1 MKKSINLNYL
11 WSKFF
16 VDQLA
21 YYGLKYVCI
30 SPGSRSTPL
39 TTAFAENKRIKKFVI
54 VDERSNAFFA
64 LGLAKQTG
72 EPVALVTTSG
82 TATANLHPA
91 IVEAYQQR
99 VPLIIC
105 TADRPEYLRE
115 SGANQTINQRD
126 LYKNHIRYSKDLAL
140 PSLSINSF
148 SNLQRV
154 VEKAFVTAIAQNR
167 GPAHLN
173 FQFENPLEKSIK
185 NVEIDEKFSTKLK
198 SLLSPSPS
206 LPFPPSQILSLS
218 NKTTDNATDV
228 LKKIN
233 STQRGLIIVG
243 WDNYQGN
250 FLNKVI
256 KLSQKTGY
264 PILADGASGIFLKSE
279 NKNIIVNHQAFL
291 RSAKFVD
298 KHSPDLIIQ
307 FGNVPT
313 SNTMLDFIKNSSAYK
328 ITVNEFGDRK
338 DSGFPHNKIL
348 KANPNNFCDEVIN
361 TLQKERDKSYL
372 RIYQRV
378 DRLIEDFKADFF
390 KSLKTVEE
398 ITIVSK
404 VIDALPKKSN
414 LFISNS
420 IPIRDLEFFKSKS
433 NKKINLFVNRGA
445 SGIDGINSTAAGI
458 AAASKQPTVLITGDL
473 SFFHD
478 TNGLHTIF
486 KYKIPL
492 TIILINNGGGAI
504 FGMLPIAKEEKN
516 FNDYFFTPLDL
527 DFSKLIKTYNGNYYS
542 IKSFNSL
549 QTKLNESIS
558 NKSFSLREIK
568 TDYKRGIE
576 LRKKY
581 FRDAVHQ
588 LDTVLEKISF

>member
-16 VDQLA
+16 VNQLA
-21 YYGLKYVCI
+21 LYGLKYVCI

-54 VDERSNAFFA
+54 VDERSSAFFA

-72 EPVALVTTSG
+72 KPVALVTTSG
-82 TATANLHPA
+82 TATANLYPA
-91 IVEAYQQR
+91 IIEAFKQR

-105 TADRPEYLRE
+105 TTDRPEYLRE
-115 SGANQTINQRD
+115 TGANQTINQKD
-126 LYKNHIRYSKDLAL
+126 LYKNHIRYSEDLAL
-140 PSLSINSF
+140 PKLSINSF
-148 SNLQRV
+148 TNLQRV
-154 VEKAFVTAIAQNR
+154 VEKAFTTAIAKNV
-167 GPAHLN
+167 GPVHLN
-173 FQFENPLEKSIK
+173 FQFEKPLEKSID
-185 NVEIDEKFSTKLK
+185 NIEVEDKFSKNLK
-198 SLLSPSPS
+198 ELFSPP
-206 LPFPPSQILSLS
+206 LPFSPTPILPLS
-218 NKTTDNATDV
+218 VSTKKTDNTKEV

-233 STQRGLIIVG
+233 STQKGLIIVG
-243 WDNYQGN
+243 WDSYQSS
-250 FLNKVI
+250 FTNKLI

-264 PILADGASGIFLKSE
+264 PILADGASGIFLRSE
-279 NKNIIVNHQAFL
+279 NNNIIVNHQAFL
-291 RSAKFVD
+291 RSAKFVNSY
-298 KHSPDLIIQ
+298 SPYLIIQ
-307 FGNVPT
+307 FGNAPT
-313 SNTMLDFIKNSSAYK
+313 SNTMLDFIKNSSCYK
-328 ITVNEFGDRK
+328 ITVNAFGDRK
-338 DSGFPHNKIL
+338 DSGFPHHKIL
-348 KANPNNFCDEVIN
+348 KANPNDFCDEVIN
-361 TLQKERDKSYL
+361 ILQKESDKSYL
-372 RIYQRV
+372 RIYQRA
-378 DRLIEDFKADFF
+378 DRVVEEFKAKFF
-390 KSLKTVEE
+390 KTLKPADE
-398 ITIVSK
+398 IGVVNQ
-404 VIDALPKKSN
+404 VIETLPEKSN

-420 IPIRDLEFFKSKS
+420 LPIRDLEFFKSKT

-504 FGMLPIAKEEKN
+504 FGMLPIAKEKRN
-516 FNDYFFTPLDL
+516 FDDYFLTPLNL
-527 DFSKLIKTYNGNYYS
+527 DFSKLIKTYKGKYYS

-558 NKSFSLREIK
+558 NKSFSLLEIK
-568 TDYKRGIE
+568 TDYNRGIE

-581 FRDAVHQ
+581 FRD
-588 LDTVLEKISF
+588 VLKIIEKEL